1 MRAVRFDSFGATP
14 YLTDVPEPVAEP
26 GGVVIRVEATGLC
39 RSDWHGWQGHDPDIA
54 TLPHVP
60 GHEFAGVVEQVGAGV
75 ERVRVGERVVVPFV
89 CGCGT
94 CEVCRAGHSHV
105 CPRQWQPGFSGPG
118 SFAERVAIPWA
129 DANVVTLPDGVGFDV
144 AAGLGCRFATAYRG
158 IVDVGQVAEGEQVAV
173 IGCGGVGL
181 AAVMVAAS
189 RGARVVAVDVSQDA
203 LALAAEVGAAVTL
216 DGSSPSLVDRVRDA
230 TGGGAHLT
238 VDALG
243 LVETVRSAVLSLRV
257 RGRHV
262 QIGLLPPVVVQDRA
276 TVPMHVVIAQELQVL
291 GSHGMPAHD
300 YPRLLA
306 DIAAGRLEPERFLT
320 RTIGLSEAPQALAAM
335 SGAAAPGVTV
345 IRPGADR

>member
-1 MRAVRFDSFGATP
+1 
-14 YLTDVPEPVAEP
+14 
-26 GGVVIRVEATGLC
+26 
-39 RSDWHGWQGHDPDIA
+39 
-54 TLPHVP
+54 
-60 GHEFAGVVEQVGAGV
+60 
-75 ERVRVGERVVVPFV
+75 
-89 CGCGT
+89 
-94 CEVCRAGHSHV
+94 
-105 CPRQWQPGFSGPG
+105 
-118 SFAERVAIPWA
+118 
-129 DANVVTLPDGVGFDV
+129 
-144 AAGLGCRFATAYRG
+144 
-158 IVDVGQVAEGEQVAV
+158 
-173 IGCGGVGL
+173 

-189 RGARVVAVDVSQDA
+189 RGARVVAVDVSRDA

-216 DGSSPSLVDRVRDA
+216 DGTSPSLVDRVRDA

-306 DIAAGRLEPERFLT
+306 DIAA
-320 RTIGLSEAPQALAAM
+320 
-335 SGAAAPGVTV
+335 
-345 IRPGADR
+345 